1 MKECLDQMLVF
12 HALNLL
18 FYCFFFF
25 DLRNTEISFHCLFFF
40 PETMFVFSDVAMYF
54 NIAFILT
61 FHFLPRIS
69 LKRKKLLLSRPLS
82 KEIKD
87 LNILKRHRSS

>member
-1 MKECLDQMLVF
+1 MPR
-12 HALNLL
+12 LNAGSD
-18 FYCFFFF
+18 FEFAFFIVFFFE
-25 DLRNTEISFHCLFFF
+25 LRNTEISFHCHFF
-40 PETMFVFSDVAMYF
+40 PEAMSVFSNVAMYF

-61 FHFLPRIS
+61 FHFLPKIS
-69 LKRKKLLLSRPLS
+69 LKRKKLLLSRPFS